1 MTKTSGYTMVEML
14 VATAILGIVLAM
26 ASQGI
31 VLSLKFH
38 RNQQA
43 VVTAQ
48 SKLRQVN
55 AAISQELRSAALGG
69 ISDFPVV
76 SNSQGIS
83 FMLLDG
89 GTGYQVINSSSTSL
103 DFVADAADTTALGM
117 ASQPEF
123 LLVDSKGEA
132 VVVAYTASTNLSS
145 SGSNVFKLNYKN
157 CADILT
163 SSDLLL
169 FPMQAIGFRYSAT
182 DKVLYR
188 VDSSNTELPL
198 AFDLSSF
205 SINQVLNAAG
215 TETVRLD
222 ITSTAEY
229 VTVGGQSKEKT
240 ASGQVDLP
248 QSDSSTFNRRIK
260 GVKVCN

>member
-1 MTKTSGYTMVEML
+1 MKKTSGYSMVEML

-55 AAISQELRSAALGG
+55 AAISQELRSSALGG

-89 GTGYQVINSSSTSL
+89 GTGYQVTNASNTTL
-103 DFVADAADTTALGM
+103 DFIADASDTSELGI
-117 ASQPEF
+117 AAQPEF
-123 LLVDSKGEA
+123 LLVDSKGNA
-132 VVVAYTASTNLSS
+132 VVIAYSTSTNLSS

-157 CADILT
+157 CADMLT
-163 SSDLLL
+163 GGDLLL
-169 FPMQAIGFRYSAT
+169 FPMQAVGFRYDAS

-188 VDSSNTELPL
+188 VDGTNTEFPL

-205 SINQVLNAAG
+205 VINPILNAAA
-215 TETVRLD
+215 TETIRLD
-222 ITSTAEY
+222 IRSTAEY
-229 VTVGGQSKEKT
+229 LTVGGQTKEKT
-240 ASGQVDLP
+240 ASGQIDLP
-248 QSDSSTFNRRIK
+248 QSDSSSFNRRIK
-260 GVKVCN
+260 GVKVCS